1 MTSHCDPSIEA
12 GVMPTYARTD
22 EVYVD
27 GDGAIVR
34 DRDGREYLDFLA
46 GIAVNALGHGHARM
60 TAELQDQ
67 VGKVMHVSNLFRHS
81 YTETVATRLCEQ
93 TGMTAAFFTN
103 SGSESVECAMKI
115 ARKAMHL
122 AGTPE
127 RTSFVALERA
137 FHGRSLGAL
146 SLTHNQKYRTPFA
159 PLLDV
164 TWVAPDDCTMLAAT
178 IRTQRPAALFLEP
191 IQGEGGICELSR
203 EFLQT
208 ARDVCSETGTVLVHD
223 EIQTGCGRTGTFL
236 AAQYHDITPD
246 VVTLAK
252 PIGAGLPM
260 GVCLANETYA
270 NTLEKGEHGSTFGG
284 GPLVCRAAAVF
295 LDEIDNGLLD
305 QVIVRGEQLRAGLLQ
320 LQDELPVIKEV
331 RGRGLMLGLRLD
343 RPAAETQQ
351 ALHRARLLLNCTA
364 GDVLRMVPPFVITE
378 SQVEDGLQR
387 IRKALQ
393 SLPRSPQ

>member
-1 MTSHCDPSIEA
+1 MHPSLA
-12 GVMPTYARTD
+12 LRKS
-22 EVYVD
+22 
-27 GDGAIVR
+27 
-34 DRDGREYLDFLA
+34 FL
-46 GIAVNALGHGHARM
+46 
-60 TAELQDQ
+60 
-67 VGKVMHVSNLFRHS
+67 
-81 YTETVATRLCEQ
+81 
-93 TGMTAAFFTN
+93 
-103 SGSESVECAMKI
+103 
-115 ARKAMHL
+115 
-122 AGTPE
+122 P
-127 RTSFVALERA
+127 
-137 FHGRSLGAL
+137 GAL
-146 SLTHNQKYRTPFA
+146 WSVRS
-159 PLLDV
+159 PL
-164 TWVAPDDCTMLAAT
+164 
-178 IRTQRPAALFLEP
+178 F
-191 IQGEGGICELSR
+191 S
-203 EFLQT
+203 
-208 ARDVCSETGTVLVHD
+208 SSKVHS
-223 EIQTGCGRTGTFL
+223 QTGCGRTGTFL